1 MRISISLYEK
11 ECSIAYTQG
20 SIVTGLQNRFKE
32 FRRDRKVVKVE
43 GGVTNTASKENQPP
57 KQPRKPSSVK
67 QCAASLVQPPAIT
80 SGEDEH
86 SFARFNGMLKAEAKK
101 AKPNRE
107 IVRKLMERTYS
118 QRRIHILSTPM
129 PLTQLLSQYPF
140 LGRDDEVC

>member
-1 MRISISLYEK
+1 MRISIPLYEK

-20 SIVTGLQNRFKE
+20 SIVQNRFKE
-32 FRRDRKVVKVE
+32 FRRDRKVVKMEE
-43 GGVTNTASKENQPP
+43 GGLADTASKENQLP

-86 SFARFNGMLKAEAKK
+86 SFARMLKAEAKK

-118 QRRIHILSTPM
+118 QRRIHILGTPM

-140 LGRDDEVC
+140 LGRHDEVC